1 MSYISIIVPAFHLNT
16 SDKNDICNYCCSQFN
31 ITQDNF
37 SLIEINNDK
46 LKDNI
51 NYGIIFNESNLS
63 LNKIEQLIYERNCI
77 QNLSEKAF
85 ESLQL
90 LSKKISDLENI
101 INNIRETKNNNEKKY
116 NKEIEN
122 IENMTDVS
130 NKNILDRDKNDKK
143 EKKDINKEVA
153 ENNINEIE
161 FSEKSINK
169 IKMEF
174 KNMVDDIELLNTNNN
189 GKYIKKDII
198 LDNSKKKGNNT
209 KEND

>member
-16 SDKNDICNYCCSQFN
+16 TDKNDIYNYCCSQFN

-37 SLIEINNDK
+37 SLIEIKSEK

-90 LSKKISDLENI
+90 LSKKISNLENI
-101 INNIRETKNNNEKKY
+101 INNLREEKNNSEKKN
-116 NKEIEN
+116 NKEMLGLEKI
-122 IENMTDVS
+122 
-130 NKNILDRDKNDKK
+130 ND
-143 EKKDINKEVA
+143 
-153 ENNINEIE
+153 NINSDIAIDDNKIE

-174 KNMVDDIELLNTNNN
+174 QNMVDDIELLNTNSN
-189 GKYIKKDII
+189 GKYIQNYIHKDIT
-198 LDNSKKKGNNT
+198 LDNSKKE
-209 KEND
+209 ENEKIQNDEEILPQG

>member
-16 SDKNDICNYCCSQFN
+16 TDKNDICNYCCSQFN

-37 SLIEINNDK
+37 SLIEFSNDK

-63 LNKIEQLIYERNCI
+63 LHKIEQLIYERNCI

-101 INNIRETKNNNEKKY
+101 INNIREEKKNIENKN
-116 NKEIEN
+116 NKEILKIENVSNADNNNTGEKIENNN
-122 IENMTDVS
+122 IELT
-130 NKNILDRDKNDKK
+130 ND
-143 EKKDINKEVA
+143 
-153 ENNINEIE
+153 IE
-161 FSEKSINK
+161 LSEKSINK
-169 IKMEF
+169 IKQEF
-174 KNMVDDIELLNTNNN
+174 KNVADDIELLNSNNK
-189 GKYIKKDII
+189 GIYIQKDIVF
-198 LDNSKKKGNNT
+198 GNNP
-209 KEND
+209 KEEKDKIQQRDEILSDG

>member
-16 SDKNDICNYCCSQFN
+16 TDKSDIYNYCCSQFN
-31 ITQDNF
+31 ITKDNF
-37 SLIEINNDK
+37 SLIEINEDK
-46 LKDNI
+46 HNDNI

-63 LNKIEQLIYERNCI
+63 LHKIEQLIYERNCI

-101 INNIRETKNNNEKKY
+101 INNIREEKKKSEDEYNKQILKMENMSNNNNGSEK
-116 NKEIEN
+116 N
-122 IENMTDVS
+122 
-130 NKNILDRDKNDKK
+130 
-143 EKKDINKEVA
+143 
-153 ENNINEIE
+153 ENNKIE

-174 KNMVDDIELLNTNNN
+174 QNVVDDIELLNSNEN
-189 GKYIKKDII
+189 GKYIQKDII
-198 LDNSKKKGNNT
+198 LNIT
-209 KEND
+209 HKEEKDKIQTCDEISPQG

>member
-16 SDKNDICNYCCSQFN
+16 TDKSDIYNYCCSQFN

-46 LKDNI
+46 QNDNI

-101 INNIRETKNNNEKKY
+101 INNIREEQKNREKEY
-116 NKEIEN
+116 NKEISTM
-122 IENMTDVS
+122 ENMSNAHNVS
-130 NKNILDRDKNDKK
+130 EKN
-143 EKKDINKEVA
+143 
-153 ENNINEIE
+153 ENNKIE
-161 FSEKSINK
+161 YSEKSINK

-174 KNMVDDIELLNTNNN
+174 QNVVDDIELLNSNDK
-189 GKYIKKDII
+189 GKYITHNEEKDKIQNHDEI
-198 LDNSKKKGNNT
+198 SPQG
-209 KEND
+209 

>member
-16 SDKNDICNYCCSQFN
+16 TDKNDICNYCCSQFN

-37 SLIEINNDK
+37 SLIEFSNDQ

-63 LNKIEQLIYERNCI
+63 LHKIEQLIYERNCI

-101 INNIRETKNNNEKKY
+101 INNIREEKKNCEKKY
-116 NKEIEN
+116 NKEILK
-122 IENMTDVS
+122 IENMSNSSNNNTDE
-130 NKNILDRDKNDKK
+130 NF
-143 EKKDINKEVA
+143 
-153 ENNINEIE
+153 ENNNTQLTNNIE
-161 FSEKSINK
+161 LTEKSISK
-169 IKMEF
+169 IKQEF
-174 KNMVDDIELLNTNNN
+174 KNVADDIELLNSNN
-189 GKYIKKDII
+189 KAIYIQKDIVF
-198 LDNSKKKGNNT
+198 DNNQ
-209 KEND
+209 KEEKDKTPQRDENLTDG

>member
-16 SDKNDICNYCCSQFN
+16 TDKSDIYNYCCSQFN
-31 ITQDNF
+31 ITKDNF
-37 SLIEINNDK
+37 SLIEINEAKHN
-46 LKDNI
+46 DNI

-63 LNKIEQLIYERNCI
+63 LHKIEQLIYERNCI

-101 INNIRETKNNNEKKY
+101 INNIREEKKKSEDEYNKQILKMENMSNNNNGSEK
-116 NKEIEN
+116 N
-122 IENMTDVS
+122 
-130 NKNILDRDKNDKK
+130 
-143 EKKDINKEVA
+143 
-153 ENNINEIE
+153 ENNKIE

-174 KNMVDDIELLNTNNN
+174 QNVVDDIDLLNSNEN
-189 GKYIKKDII
+189 GKYIQKDII
-198 LDNSKKKGNNT
+198 LNIT
-209 KEND
+209 HKEEKDKIQTRDEISPQG

>member
-16 SDKNDICNYCCSQFN
+16 TDKNDICNYCCSQFN

-37 SLIEINNDK
+37 SLIEFSNDQ

-63 LNKIEQLIYERNCI
+63 LHKIEQLIYERNCI

-101 INNIRETKNNNEKKY
+101 INNIREEKKNIENNN
-116 NKEIEN
+116 NKEILKIENVSNADNNNTGEKIENNN
-122 IENMTDVS
+122 IELT
-130 NKNILDRDKNDKK
+130 ND
-143 EKKDINKEVA
+143 
-153 ENNINEIE
+153 IE
-161 FSEKSINK
+161 LSEKSINK
-169 IKMEF
+169 IKQEF
-174 KNMVDDIELLNTNNN
+174 KNVADDIELLNSNNK
-189 GKYIKKDII
+189 GIYIQKDIVF
-198 LDNSKKKGNNT
+198 GNNP
-209 KEND
+209 KEEKDKIQQRDEILSDG

>member
-16 SDKNDICNYCCSQFN
+16 ADKNDICNYCCSQFN

-37 SLIEINNDK
+37 SLIEFSNDQ

-63 LNKIEQLIYERNCI
+63 LHKIEQLIYERNCI

-101 INNIRETKNNNEKKY
+101 INNIREEKKNIENKN
-116 NKEIEN
+116 NKEILKIENVSNADNNNTGEKIENNN
-122 IENMTDVS
+122 IE
-130 NKNILDRDKNDKK
+130 LAND
-143 EKKDINKEVA
+143 
-153 ENNINEIE
+153 IE
-161 FSEKSINK
+161 LSEKSIKK
-169 IKMEF
+169 IKQEF
-174 KNMVDDIELLNTNNN
+174 KNVADDIELLNSNNK
-189 GKYIKKDII
+189 GIYIQKDIVF
-198 LDNSKKKGNNT
+198 GNNP
-209 KEND
+209 KEEKDKIQQRDEILSDG

>member
-16 SDKNDICNYCCSQFN
+16 TDKNDIYNYCCSQFN

-37 SLIEINNDK
+37 SLIEIKSEK

-90 LSKKISDLENI
+90 LSKKISNLENI
-101 INNIRETKNNNEKKY
+101 INNLREEKNNSEKKN
-116 NKEIEN
+116 NKEMLGLEKI
-122 IENMTDVS
+122 
-130 NKNILDRDKNDKK
+130 ND
-143 EKKDINKEVA
+143 
-153 ENNINEIE
+153 NINSDIAIDDNKIE

-174 KNMVDDIELLNTNNN
+174 QNMVDDIELLNTNSN
-189 GKYIKKDII
+189 GKYIQKYIHKDIT
-198 LDNSKKKGNNT
+198 LDNSKKE
-209 KEND
+209 ENEKIQNEEEILPQG

>member
-16 SDKNDICNYCCSQFN
+16 TDKNDICNYCCSQFN

-37 SLIEINNDK
+37 SLIEFSNEQ

-63 LNKIEQLIYERNCI
+63 LHKIEQLIYERNCI

-101 INNIRETKNNNEKKY
+101 INNIREEKKNCEKKY
-116 NKEIEN
+116 NKEILK
-122 IENMTDVS
+122 IENMSNSNNNTDE
-130 NKNILDRDKNDKK
+130 NF
-143 EKKDINKEVA
+143 
-153 ENNINEIE
+153 ENNNTQLTNNIE
-161 FSEKSINK
+161 LTEKSISK
-169 IKMEF
+169 IKQEF
-174 KNMVDDIELLNTNNN
+174 KNVADDIELLNSNN
-189 GKYIKKDII
+189 KAIYIQKDIVFDNNQKEEKDKTPQRDEI
-198 LDNSKKKGNNT
+198 LTDG
-209 KEND
+209 

>member
-16 SDKNDICNYCCSQFN
+16 TDKNDIYNYCCTQFN

-37 SLIEINNDK
+37 SLIEIKSEK

-90 LSKKISDLENI
+90 LSKKISNLENI
-101 INNIRETKNNNEKKY
+101 INNLREEKNNSEKK
-116 NKEIEN
+116 K
-122 IENMTDVS
+122 
-130 NKNILDRDKNDKK
+130 
-143 EKKDINKEVA
+143 
-153 ENNINEIE
+153 
-161 FSEKSINK
+161 
-169 IKMEF
+169 
-174 KNMVDDIELLNTNNN
+174 
-189 GKYIKKDII
+189 
-198 LDNSKKKGNNT
+198 
-209 KEND
+209 

>member
-16 SDKNDICNYCCSQFN
+16 TDKSDIYNYCCSQFN

-46 LKDNI
+46 QNDNI

-101 INNIRETKNNNEKKY
+101 INNIREEQKNREKEY
-116 NKEIEN
+116 NKEISKM
-122 IENMTDVS
+122 ENMSNAYNVS
-130 NKNILDRDKNDKK
+130 EKN
-143 EKKDINKEVA
+143 
-153 ENNINEIE
+153 ENNKIE
-161 FSEKSINK
+161 YSEKSINK

-174 KNMVDDIELLNTNNN
+174 QNVVDDIELLNSNDK
-189 GKYIKKDII
+189 GKYIQKDII
-198 LDNSKKKGNNT
+198 LNISNKEEKDKIQNT
-209 KEND
+209 DEISPQG

>member
-16 SDKNDICNYCCSQFN
+16 TDKNDICNYCCSQFN

-37 SLIEINNDK
+37 SLIEFSNDQ

-63 LNKIEQLIYERNCI
+63 LHKIEQLIYERNCI

-101 INNIRETKNNNEKKY
+101 INNIREEKKNIENKN
-116 NKEIEN
+116 NKEILKIENVSNTDNNNTGEKIENNN
-122 IENMTDVS
+122 IELT
-130 NKNILDRDKNDKK
+130 ND
-143 EKKDINKEVA
+143 
-153 ENNINEIE
+153 IE
-161 FSEKSINK
+161 LSEKSINK
-169 IKMEF
+169 IKQEF
-174 KNMVDDIELLNTNNN
+174 KNVADDIELLNSNNK
-189 GKYIKKDII
+189 GIYIQKDIVF
-198 LDNSKKKGNNT
+198 GNNP
-209 KEND
+209 KEEKDKIQQRDEILSDG

>member
-16 SDKNDICNYCCSQFN
+16 ADKNDICNYCCSQFN

-37 SLIEINNDK
+37 SLIEFSNDQ

-63 LNKIEQLIYERNCI
+63 LHKIEQLIYERNCI

-101 INNIRETKNNNEKKY
+101 INNIREEKKNCEKKY
-116 NKEIEN
+116 NKEILK
-122 IENMTDVS
+122 IENMSNSSNNNTDE
-130 NKNILDRDKNDKK
+130 NF
-143 EKKDINKEVA
+143 
-153 ENNINEIE
+153 ENNNIQLNSNIE
-161 FSEKSINK
+161 LTEKSISK
-169 IKMEF
+169 IKQEF
-174 KNMVDDIELLNTNNN
+174 KNVADDIELLNSNN
-189 GKYIKKDII
+189 KAIYIQKDIVFDNNQKEEKDKTPQRDEI
-198 LDNSKKKGNNT
+198 LTDG
-209 KEND
+209 